1 MTIRQT
7 RVGAIDPAEFAG
19 WLTGLQPDLYR
30 FAARLTAIAADTADL
45 VQGTTVRALE
55 KRRLFAGEA
64 PDDLRRWLY
73 RMMVNLHCDHVRRRG
88 REVAGKHI
96 DQFPALFE
104 PVPFWATIDE
114 AEVTAAVERLQ
125 PRLRTAYQLYA
136 VDRCSYA
143 KISSRLHIPVRTVA
157 SRIHRARS
165 RLRETLTRGAE
176 AALRPAG

>member
-7 RVGAIDPAEFAG
+7 QTGAIDPAEFAS
-19 WLTGLQPDLYR
+19 WLTTLQPDLYR
-30 FAARLTAIAADTADL
+30 FAARLTATAADTADL

-55 KRRLFAGEA
+55 KRRLFAGAA
-64 PDDLRRWLY
+64 PEDLRRWLY

-88 REVAGKHI
+88 REVAGKRI
-96 DQFPALFE
+96 DEFPAMFE

-125 PRLRTAYQLYA
+125 PRLRAAYELYA
-136 VDRCSYA
+136 IDRCSYA
-143 KISSRLHIPVRTVA
+143 KISTRLRIPVRTVA

-165 RLRETLTRGAE
+165 RLRETLT
-176 AALRPAG
+176 PP

>member
-96 DQFPALFE
+96 DEFPALFE

-114 AEVTAAVERLQ
+114 ADVTAAVERLQ

-136 VDRCSYA
+136 VDR
-143 KISSRLHIPVRTVA
+143 
-157 SRIHRARS
+157 
-165 RLRETLTRGAE
+165 RETEAGAPQIPNDLTNLHSIVLVWNSLQSSPVQIDGINR
-176 AALRPAG
+176 AAGSQ